1 MVKVAEET
9 NQTEFMF
16 ERLNRQYVIEVEQR
30 SKLLSKLLEPMIILV
45 VGICV
50 GVILVAMYLP
60 MFKLSTVLGG

>member
-1 MVKVAEET
+1 T

-16 ERLNRQYVIEVEQR
+16 ERLNQQYSVEVQQK
-30 SKLLSKLLEPMIILV
+30 SKLLSTLLEPMIILV

-60 MFKLSTVLGG
+60 MFKLGSVLG